1 MSIKIPFTGIEI
13 RRATKQE
20 TSRVTAWSYTGA
32 RPVLASR
39 SKPMLLSTVYRCVDL
54 ISDSVAVLPLKTYL
68 LDEGGF
74 KKEYKTHPAYMIL
87 DLEPNEDMT
96 RFVFFKTLMASVL
109 LTGNGYA
116 YIERD
121 RNLNLLQL
129 IYIPTSQVTIVYI
142 ADKNGIMRK
151 RYQVVGFKELVEPKD
166 MIHVL
171 NFSYDGIIGVSTLTH
186 ARQTLGIATKS
197 EEHASGFFESGG
209 AVSGIL
215 TVEGKRL
222 DKGQKDQIY
231 ETWDE
236 RMSQHPNGIAVL
248 EGNMKYQPITV
259 SPKDS
264 QLLESRQFNVVDI
277 CRFFSV
283 SPVKAFDLSKSSYS
297 TVEATQLQYL
307 TDTALAVIT
316 KIEQEINRKVFLRSE
331 RGRIIAEFDTSAIL
345 RTDKAAQAAYWKD
358 MFYVGAASPN
368 EIRRENNLSRV
379 DNGDKVF
386 VPVNTQTLDNA
397 LMQKMPIEEEID
409 PSLSDNKTGNK

>member
-32 RPVLASR
+32 RPMLASR

-54 ISDSVAVLPLKTYL
+54 ITDSVAVLPLKTYL

-87 DLEPNEDMT
+87 DLEPNADMT

-142 ADKNGIMRK
+142 TDKNGIMRK

-222 DKGQKDQIY
+222 DKTQKDQIY

-409 PSLSDNKTGNK
+409 PSLSDNKTVNK

>member
-397 LMQKMPIEEEID
+397 LMQKMPIEEKID
-409 PSLSDNKTGNK
+409 PSLSDNKTVNK